1 MWVAFFLKIS
11 ATVARSNVGPMPQSI
26 LLKRV
31 GIETTI
37 VGGTAHR
44 ERDYH
49 AHAAGETLYVS

>member
-31 GIETTI
+31 GIETII
-37 VGGTAHR
+37 VGGGIEITACFPV
-44 ERDYH
+44 
-49 AHAAGETLYVS
+49 G